1 MELTIDGD
9 VQQHNW
15 AVGPHAEKTRQGRHD
30 RYFACHSFR
39 FQDAKFVTLSG
50 AEVSEESRQAD
61 LAMIDEGDEGAEDE
75 DDEEEGAGDMAEGDG
90 KSRDYAGIWVAFFQE
105 RQQ

>member
-50 AEVSEESRQAD
+50 AEVSESRQAE

-90 KSRDYAGIWVAFFQE
+90 KSH
-105 RQQ
+105 